1 MSPALSKIFGA
12 ARATR
17 RAVLDE
23 PAAKRVLAAY
33 GLAVPPGVTVRPG
46 ELPALAGL
54 SGPFAAKLI
63 SPDAS
68 HKSDVGGVRLGL
80 PDAAAV
86 ATAVREIEVLAR
98 ARGLT
103 LDGVLVEE
111 MAPPGVELVIGG
123 LIDARFGPVV
133 MLGLGGVF
141 IEIFGDTAFRVC
153 PIDRRDALEMIDELR
168 GAPLLRGA
176 RGRAPV
182 DEARIVQAL
191 LSVGGAQGLL
201 LDAADEIAE
210 LDINPLI
217 VSATTAVACDARI
230 VLSRDKQAARPGI
243 GAADA
248 YETFRPIFRPR
259 VVAVVGASASG
270 GVSFG
275 NEFIRHS
282 RSLGYDG
289 RLVPIHPSATT
300 VEGLPAAKSFEEV
313 GEPVDLAYIAVG
325 APQVPALIASAGGK
339 VRFAQVTSSGFGE
352 LAEGRERE
360 RELVEAARAA
370 GVRIIGPNCLGVYSP
385 RGKITFIGGTSAEP
399 GEVGVITQSGGL
411 GVDILL
417 RGQSRGLRYSGL
429 VTIGNSADIGPAE
442 LLEYFL
448 ADPET
453 RVIGLYA
460 EDIKD
465 GRAFFRALREAR
477 GAKPV
482 VVLLGGQTSQ
492 GRHAA
497 ASHTGSLASAAE
509 IWRGLATQAG
519 IALTRTLDEF
529 LDVLLGFQ
537 ALSPRHTR
545 PTKRCVLFGNGGG
558 TSVLAADAFGR
569 KGLEVSAMPKPAIDA
584 LTALALPPG
593 TSVVN
598 PIDAPAPTLRQE
610 EGRIAERILDIVLDS
625 GEPDAL
631 VMHINLP
638 VFIKS
643 TDQRADFMQNLIDA
657 AIRARSRR
665 PEQAHFVLVL
675 RSDGAE
681 PSERRRREFR
691 ELAVRQGIPVYDE
704 MANAADALA
713 AMASFEH
720 YRGTRR

>member
-1 MSPALSKIFGA
+1 MNPVLLEILRE
-12 ARATR
+12 ARA
-17 RAVLDE
+17 AGKSALDE
-23 PAAKRVLAAY
+23 PTAKRALAAY
-33 GLAVPPGVTVRPG
+33 GLVVPRGVSVPPGAP
-46 ELPALAGL
+46 LALAGL
-54 SGPFAAKLI
+54 RGPFAAKLI
-63 SPDAS
+63 SPDAL

-80 PDAAAV
+80 GDAAA
-86 ATAVREIEVLAR
+86 AAAAVREIEALAR
-98 ARGLT
+98 SRKLALG
-103 LDGVLVEE
+103 GVLVEQ
-111 MAPPGVELVIGG
+111 MASPGVELVIGG
-123 LIDARFGPVV
+123 LIDSCFGPVV

-141 IEIFGDTAFRVC
+141 VEIFGDTAFRVC
-153 PIDRRDALEMIDELR
+153 PIDRQDALEMIDELR

-176 RGRAPV
+176 RGREPV
-182 DEARIVQAL
+182 DEERIVEAL
-191 LSVGGAQGLL
+191 LSVGGDEGFLVEAT
-201 LDAADEIAE
+201 DEIAE

-217 VSATTAVACDARI
+217 VSATGAVACDARI
-230 VLSRDKQAARPGI
+230 VLSRAKHPARPS
-243 GAADA
+243 ADA
-248 YETFRPIFRPR
+248 KDPYETFRPIFHPR

-289 RLVPIHPSATT
+289 RLVPIHPSATV
-300 VEGLPAAKSFEEV
+300 VEGLPAVKSFAEV

-325 APQVPALIASAGGK
+325 ASQVPALISAASGR

-352 LAEGRERE
+352 VTEGRELE
-360 RELVEAARAA
+360 RTLLEAARTA

-385 RGKITFIGGTSAEP
+385 RGKITFIGGTSPEP
-399 GEVGVITQSGGL
+399 GAVGVITQSGGL

-429 VTIGNSADIGPAE
+429 VTIGNSADVSPAE
-442 LLEYFL
+442 LVEYFL

-465 GRAFFRALREAR
+465 GRAFFHALREAR
-477 GAKPV
+477 GAKSV

-584 LTALALPPG
+584 LNALALPPG
-593 TSVVN
+593 TSIVN

-610 EGRIAERILDIVLDS
+610 EGRIAERILDIVLEH

-643 TDQRADFMQNLIDA
+643 TDQRADFMRNLIDA

-713 AMASFEH
+713 AMSSFEH
-720 YRGTRR
+720 YLEMRR